1 MTRRTFAAVIT
12 TPLLLT
18 LAVAPSPA
26 QTPAAQRPAAS
37 VPAASPLASLPPYMQ
52 LLLSWGQRPEWDREG
67 RLVFMEKGLGDAY
80 RLDLRTKELTPLTT
94 HYTHA
99 GYDRVLVLANG
110 DFLLTGPPEFDV
122 KDPWKDRHLRF
133 EMFVL
138 DKSLTKPA
146 VPLGERLDEGPAVSR
161 TRLHIAWTPPGQ
173 RDVYEADIV
182 YVNGKPTLSA
192 KRLVLSY
199 AGRSMSERLEPQD
212 FRPPDEREL
221 IFSDYSGTVEEPFYF
236 SDVCGVDLATGR
248 VTNYTNTPQQY
259 DEVEGMFP
267 DGRHTLVESDRH
279 GVNKQWKIDI
289 YRLSLDGMNR
299 AERMTFFDAPGGYHG
314 SNPVVSPDG
323 RHVAVQLGIHGT
335 GAGQGRGLV
344 LVDVAAWEKTL
355 GRR

>member
-1 MTRRTFAAVIT
+1 MIPRV
-12 TPLLLT
+12 
-18 LAVAPSPA
+18 LATIVVLSFLSGPTATPA
-26 QTPAAQRPAAS
+26 QAPAQP
-37 VPAASPLASLPPYMQ
+37 ASPLVALPPYMK
-52 LLLSWGQRPEWDREG
+52 LLLPWGQRPEWDREG
-67 RLVFMEKGLGDAY
+67 RLVFMEKAFGDAY
-80 RLDLRTKELTPLTT
+80 RLDLHTRELTPLTT

-122 KDPWKDRHLRF
+122 KDPWKDRHQRF

-173 RDVYEADIV
+173 RDIYEADIV
-182 YVNGKPTLSA
+182 YRDGRPALSG

-199 AGRSMSERLEPQD
+199 ANRPMSERLEPQD

-221 IFSDYSGTVEEPFYF
+221 IFSAYSGTLEEPFYY
-236 SDVCGVDLATGR
+236 SDVCGVNLASGR
-248 VTNYTNTPQQY
+248 VTNYTNTPEQY
-259 DEVEGMFP
+259 DEVEGIFP
-267 DGRHTLVESDRH
+267 DGRYTLVESDRH

-289 YRLSLDGMNR
+289 YRLPLDGLNH
-299 AERMTFFDAPGGYHG
+299 AERMTHFDGPGGYHG

-323 RHVAVQLGIHGT
+323 RSVAVQLGIHGT

-344 LVDVAAWEKTL
+344 LIDVAEWERTVGK
-355 GRR
+355 